1 MKKIIQLL
9 VLCLSATASNAQIRF
24 ESTMN
29 TTGGSA
35 ASGTIQ
41 LEWSMGEQLS
51 IQQFNAGALILTTGV
66 LQGSIVK
73 ITDPSISAEI
83 KLFPNPANDFFNA
96 SLQFTKTGKM
106 YLQIF
111 DMTGK
116 KLSAF
121 SKDYAVGIYSEKFD
135 TKQLPAG
142 TYIVQV
148 LFIASNG
155 ESQKGS
161 YKMIIQH

>member
-1 MKKIIQLL
+1 MNKIIQ
-9 VLCLSATASNAQIRF
+9 VLIFCICSTAAHAQIKF
-24 ESTMN
+24 ESTIN
-29 TTGGSA
+29 TTGNTS
-35 ASGTIQ
+35 ASGSMQ

-51 IQQFNAGALILTTGV
+51 IQQFNAGALIITTGI

-73 ITDPSISAEI
+73 IADPAINAEI

-96 SLQFTKTGKM
+96 SLQFSKTGKM
-106 YLQIF
+106 HLQIF
-111 DMTGK
+111 DMAGK
-116 KLSAF
+116 QLSTF
-121 SKDYAVGIYSEKFD
+121 SKDYAVGIYAEKFT

-148 LFIASNG
+148 LFIADNG
-155 ESQKGS
+155 QSQKGS